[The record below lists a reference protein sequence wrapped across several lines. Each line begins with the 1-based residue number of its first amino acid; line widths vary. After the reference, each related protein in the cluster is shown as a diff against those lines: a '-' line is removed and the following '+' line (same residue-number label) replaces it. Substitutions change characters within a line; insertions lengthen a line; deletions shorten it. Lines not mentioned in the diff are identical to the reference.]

1 MEKLEELE
9 NLLKE
14 IDNKD
19 ITYLIKEGKFNL
31 KKILKRINY
40 KKELAQLQ
48 VELVKLQKHVQD
60 KKLRIAILVE
70 GRDAAGKGGAI
81 RRFTHYLNPR
91 NTRVVALPKPSKDEK
106 SQWYFQRYIPH
117 LPNAGE
123 IVFFDRSWYNR
134 AIVEPVNGFCTRKQY
149 KTFMSQVQDFEHMLI
164 EDGIILIKLWFSI
177 NKEEQEERFNERKM
191 NPLKQWKLSPIDL
204 KAQEKWD
211 KYTEYKNLMFA
222 QTHTVVSP
230 WVIVK
235 GDSKKK
241 ARLESIRYVLSK
253 IDYQGKDSS
262 LVNEKLNPN
271 VIKKYLRPI

>member
-19 ITYLIKEGKFNL
+19 ITYLIKKGKFNL

-48 VELVKLQKHVQD
+48 VELVKLQKHVQE
-60 KKLRIAILVE
+60 KKLRIAVLVE

-177 NKEEQEERFNERKM
+177 NKEEQEERFSERKS

-253 IDYQGKDSS
+253 IDYEDKNSS

-271 VIKKYLRPI
+271 VIKKYMRPI